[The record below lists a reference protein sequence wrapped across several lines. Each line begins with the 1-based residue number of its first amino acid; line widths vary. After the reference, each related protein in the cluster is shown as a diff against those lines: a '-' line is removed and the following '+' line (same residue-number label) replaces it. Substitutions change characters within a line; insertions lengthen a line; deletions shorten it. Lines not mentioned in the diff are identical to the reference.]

1 VWTPLATVSDVDWRI
16 SRLLILVAAGLG
28 ALAAVVIGAY
38 YVGPLARWD
47 AAALHGMRALAHDHA
62 TLGATAGRIA
72 HLGDPVP
79 TLVAL
84 AAICALGL
92 AVGRRRQAF
101 AAAMIVG
108 VANVA
113 TQGLKLALSHPRY
126 QPVLGFQLPA
136 TAFPSGH
143 ATATMSVALAAILVA
158 PRRWRPLATICGT
171 AFTLCVSISLL
182 GDGWH
187 YPSDVLGGF
196 LVAGPASLLVLA
208 GLHTYE
214 AIALRRGVPIQGK
227 VASQGAGLPPIEIGA
242 IVATGAVAA
251 VLALAHRSAMAS
263 FAAANTSA
271 AVAAI
276 GIAIA
281 ALVMVYGLRAQL
293 EAG

>member
-1 VWTPLATVSDVDWRI
+1 MDWRI
-16 SRLLILVAAGLG
+16 SRLLILVAG
-28 ALAAVVIGAY
+28 ALAALAAVLISAY
-38 YVGPLARWD
+38 YVGPVARWD

-62 TLGATAGRIA
+62 RLGAAAGRIA
-72 HLGDPVP
+72 HLGDPAP

-84 AAICALGL
+84 AAVCAAGL
-92 AVGRRRQAF
+92 AAGRPRQAF

-113 TQGLKLALSHPRY
+113 TQGLKLALAHPRY

-143 ATATMSVALAAILVA
+143 ATATMSVALAAMLVA
-158 PRRWRPLATICGT
+158 PRRWRPLAAICG
-171 AFTLCVSISLL
+171 AGFTLCVSISLL

-196 LVAGPASLLVLA
+196 LVAGAASLLVVA
-208 GLHTYE
+208 GLRAYD
-214 AIALRRGVPIQGK
+214 AIAPHRGDSSHGK
-227 VASQGAGLPPIEIGA
+227 VASPGVGLPPIEIPA
-242 IVATGAVAA
+242 IVATGAVGAL
-251 VLALAHRSAMAS
+251 LALTHRSALAS

-276 GIAIA
+276 GIALA
-281 ALVMVYGLRAQL
+281 AFGLVYGLRAEL
-293 EAG
+293 EAR